1 MTPNRLIRARLGVLA
16 LSLCLSGCISL
27 FPKEQPVQLYRLNL
41 ATPTAG
47 GPAAGAPAAASFAV
61 RGAVGNFDHAAA
73 GDHILTVRG
82 DKTAYIANAR
92 WVTSAQAMFEAA
104 LSERFDADTGPA
116 HLLNRGE
123 ITDADYRLDVSVGHF
138 ETRYDQGAAAA
149 PTVVVQISAALD
161 SAHDMAM
168 RKHAVFTASVPA
180 ASNSVTAIVAAYG
193 ESTAE
198 VLDKLKT
205 WVDAKGAGS

>member
-16 LSLCLSGCISL
+16 LSLCLSACISL

-41 ATPTAG
+41 AP
-47 GPAAGAPAAASFAV
+47 PAVGASAAASFAV
-61 RGAVGNFDHAAA
+61 RGAVGNFDRAAA

-104 LSERFDADTGPA
+104 LWEHFDADPGPA
-116 HLLNRGE
+116 RLLNRGE
-123 ITDADYRLDVSVGHF
+123 ISDADDRLDVSVRHF
-138 ETRYDQGAAAA
+138 ETRYDPGSAAP
-149 PTVVVQISAALD
+149 PTVVVEISAALD
-161 SAHDMAM
+161 SAHDTAT
-168 RKHAVFTASVPA
+168 RKHALFTASVPA

-193 ESTAE
+193 EATSQ
-198 VLDKLKT
+198 VLAKLKT
-205 WVDAKGAGS
+205 WVDAKGAGP